1 MFNPY
6 FELSSRIR
14 KHYLAPSVFLSLV
27 SGEFVPPIHRRTL
40 YSLQYSMLPAN
51 RATVGELWEKLNE
64 TDMSADGKHNKT
76 SLLNG
81 GRSMP
86 KNNGRRVAS

>member
-14 KHYLAPSVFLSLV
+14 KHYLAPSVFLSLL

-40 YSLQYSMLPAN
+40 YSLQYSMLPAE

-64 TDMSADGKHNKT
+64 TDVSADGKHNRT
-76 SLLNG
+76 PSLNG
-81 GRSMP
+81 SRSMP
-86 KNNGRRVAS
+86 KSNGRRIAS

>member
-1 MFNPY
+1 MFHPY

-14 KHYLAPSVFLSLV
+14 KHYLAPSVFLSLA

-51 RATVGELWEKLNE
+51 RATVGELWEKLNRK
-64 TDMSADGKHNKT
+64 DVSADGKHNRI
-76 SLLNG
+76 SSLNG
-81 GRSMP
+81 GRS
-86 KNNGRRVAS
+86 KSKSNGRRVGS